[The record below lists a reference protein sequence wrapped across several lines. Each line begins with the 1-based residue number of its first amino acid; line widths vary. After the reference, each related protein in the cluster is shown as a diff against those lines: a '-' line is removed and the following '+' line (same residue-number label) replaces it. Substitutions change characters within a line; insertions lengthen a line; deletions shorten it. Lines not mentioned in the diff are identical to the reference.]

1 MPWTKHMSRKY
12 KQYYWFN
19 SETNESV
26 WKKPIEKPIERQ
38 KIIKTETNK
47 LKEKI
52 KIEINKPKENTFKIT
67 KKDDDFIGN
76 YFRNNEELKE
86 YKICNYNN
94 NISGT
99 ITAIDK
105 YDAMEQ
111 MRDLAQSL
119 NPYD

>member
-26 WKKPIEKPIERQ
+26 WKKPLEKSN
-38 KIIKTETNK
+38 IIK
-47 LKEKI
+47 L
-52 KIEINKPKENTFKIT
+52 EINKPKENILKTT
-67 KKDDDFIGN
+67 KKDNYIRNDF
-76 YFRNNEELKE
+76 RDNEDLKE
-86 YKICNYNN
+86 FNICNYNN
-94 NISGT
+94 NISRT
-99 ITAIDK
+99 ITATDK